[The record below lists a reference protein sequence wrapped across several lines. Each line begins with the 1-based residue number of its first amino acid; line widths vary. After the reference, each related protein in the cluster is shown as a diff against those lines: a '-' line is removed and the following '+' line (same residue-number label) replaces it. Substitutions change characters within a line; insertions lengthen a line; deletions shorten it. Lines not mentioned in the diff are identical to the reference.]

1 MMMEENEMT
10 MQEML
15 TELDS
20 HIQKLESEEISLE
33 ESFSIYEKG
42 MKLIKAC
49 SDKIDYVEKKVL
61 QLNENGTLE
70 EME

>member
-1 MMMEENEMT
+1 MEANEMT

-15 TELDS
+15 TELDA

-42 MKLIKAC
+42 MKLIKSC
-49 SDKIDYVEKKVL
+49 SDKIDTVEKKVL
-61 QLNENGTLE
+61 QLNDNGTLE